1 MKNQLLCTFFILFGA
16 FQLSAQCHTITLPY
30 GQVQTDINRGY
41 KIIATQDG
49 HFVIAGEW
57 NNEAYL
63 LKVNH
68 LGQQLALQKFGTAI
82 GGQSKFKDVV
92 EAPDGGFVAVGQC
105 DNCTL
110 PNDSLI
116 KVVAVKTDANLN
128 LNTTIG
134 VKKFGFAIINGNP
147 TIDERVEPSLVRI
160 GNTYTMA
167 ASVNVGGGL
176 NPQDVVVTRLSEN
189 LQPVWEK
196 TYHTGFFE
204 SPFDIVA
211 TNDGFIMPVNRA
223 FVATAILLKIDQD
236 GNMQWGLPFETALAR
251 NMVYLPATNEVVV
264 VGDRVP
270 APDNRDA
277 FLMRFNAATG
287 EAVDFLTWGDARGD
301 EGHDVHLLEN
311 GRLQVAVRSNQPN
324 PFGTYG
330 TSRVYQVQSHPLQVL
345 CYEKIPNPDNIT
357 NMSLSS
363 IVPLS
368 TNGKDFA
375 VTGIRGFYNRTFCH
389 IREDCEVNEQ
399 EVSICSGDSYT
410 LPDGQMVSSAGI
422 YQTTLQGIFGCDSVI
437 QTKLSFYPA
446 IAPTTVQVFLCPGDS
461 HTLPD
466 GQMVSSAGIYQTTVQ
481 SILGC
486 DSVIQTQLNIYPAI
500 APTTLQ
506 VFLCPGDSHTLP
518 DGQMVSA
525 AGVYP
530 TILQTVNDCDS
541 LIQTTVTVSAIITV
555 DSVHIQHN
563 TGSGNGAVTL
573 QQVSGGTAPYTF
585 QWSNNASGH
594 AIGSLSPGDYQ
605 VTIQDAS
612 GCAQVFMFTVD
623 MQVATDEPQSG
634 LTFIMYPNPFVERIE
649 VVLEM
654 EQPTNAR
661 YELRFM
667 DAQGRLCRT
676 YTLRQGVSELLDSG
690 SLPAGI
696 YMAQLLENGRVVRNS
711 RVNKVRS
718 R

>member
-1 MKNQLLCTFFILFGA
+1 MFFILFGA

-30 GQVQTDINRGY
+30 GQVETDINRGY

-68 LGQQLALQKFGTAI
+68 QGQQLALQKFGTAI
-82 GGQSKFKDVV
+82 GGQSKFRDVV

-105 DNCTL
+105 DNCTP

-116 KVVAVKTDANLN
+116 KVVVIKTDANLN
-128 LNTTIG
+128 MNTTIG

-147 TIDERVEPSLVRI
+147 TIDERFEASVVRS
-160 GNTYTMA
+160 GNTYTLA
-167 ASVNVGGGL
+167 ATVNVGGGL
-176 NPQDVVVTRLSEN
+176 NPHDVVVTRLSEN

-204 SPFDIVA
+204 TPFDIVA

-236 GNMQWGLPFETALAR
+236 GNMQWMLPFETTLAR
-251 NMVYLPATNEVVV
+251 NMVYLPATHEVVV
-264 VGDRVP
+264 VGNRVP
-270 APDNRDA
+270 TPNNLDA

-287 EAVDFLTWGDARGD
+287 EAVDFLTWGDAEGD

-324 PFGTYG
+324 PFGIYA
-330 TSRVYQVQSHPLQVL
+330 TSRVYEVQSHPLQVL

-357 NMSLSS
+357 NMSLTS

-375 VTGIRGFYNRTFCH
+375 VTGIRGFHNRTFFH
-389 IREDCEVNEQ
+389 LREDCEVTEQ
-399 EVSICSGDSYT
+399 EVAICPGDSYT

-437 QTKLSFYPA
+437 QT
-446 IAPTTVQVFLCPGDS
+446 I
-461 HTLPD
+461 
-466 GQMVSSAGIYQTTVQ
+466 
-481 SILGC
+481 
-486 DSVIQTQLNIYPAI
+486 
-500 APTTLQ
+500 
-506 VFLCPGDSHTLP
+506 
-518 DGQMVSA
+518 
-525 AGVYP
+525 
-530 TILQTVNDCDS
+530 
-541 LIQTTVTVSAIITV
+541 VTVSAIITV
-555 DSVHIQHN
+555 DSVHIQHD

-585 QWSNNASGH
+585 QWSNNASSH
-594 AIGSLSPGDYQ
+594 TIGSLSPGDYQ

-612 GCAQVFMFTVD
+612 GCAQMFMFTVD
-623 MQVATDEPQSG
+623 IQVATDEPQPG
-634 LTFIMYPNPFVERIE
+634 LTFMLYPNPFVERIE

-654 EQPTNAR
+654 EQPTNAW

-690 SLPAGI
+690 TLPAGI
-696 YMAQLLENGRVVRNS
+696 YLAQLLENGRVVRNS
-711 RVNKVRS
+711 RVNKV
-718 R
+718 

>member
-30 GQVQTDINRGY
+30 GQVETDINRGY

-68 LGQQLALQKFGTAI
+68 QGQQLALQKFGTAI
-82 GGQSKFKDVV
+82 GGQSKFRDVV

-105 DNCTL
+105 DNCTT

-116 KVVAVKTDANLN
+116 KVVAIKTDANLN
-128 LNTTIG
+128 MNTTIG

-147 TIDERVEPSLVRI
+147 TIDERFEASVVRS
-160 GNTYTMA
+160 GNTYTLA
-167 ASVNVGGGL
+167 ATVNVGGGL
-176 NPQDVVVTRLSEN
+176 NPHDVVVTRLTEN

-223 FVATAILLKIDQD
+223 FSATAILLKIDQD
-236 GNMQWGLPFETALAR
+236 GNMQWMLPFETTLAR
-251 NMVYLPATNEVVV
+251 NMVYLPATHEVVV
-264 VGDRVP
+264 VGNRVP
-270 APDNRDA
+270 TPNNLDA

-287 EAVDFLTWGDARGD
+287 EAVDFLTWGDAEGD

-324 PFGTYG
+324 PFGIYA
-330 TSRVYQVQSHPLQVL
+330 TSRVYEVLSHPLQVL

-357 NMSLSS
+357 NMSLTS

-375 VTGIRGFYNRTFCH
+375 VTGIRGFYNRTFFH
-389 IREDCEVNEQ
+389 LREDCEVTEQ
-399 EVSICSGDSYT
+399 EVAICPGDSYT

-422 YQTTLQGIFGCDSVI
+422 YQSTLQGIFGCDSVI
-437 QTKLSFYPA
+437 QTK
-446 IAPTTVQVFLCPGDS
+446 
-461 HTLPD
+461 
-466 GQMVSSAGIYQTTVQ
+466 
-481 SILGC
+481 
-486 DSVIQTQLNIYPAI
+486 LNIYPAI

-506 VFLCPGDSHTLP
+506 VFLCPGDSYTLP

-530 TILQTVNDCDS
+530 SILHTVNDCDS

-555 DSVHIQHN
+555 DSVHIQHD

-573 QQVSGGTAPYTF
+573 QQVSGGMAPYTF
-585 QWSNNASGH
+585 QWSNNASSH
-594 AIGSLSPGDYQ
+594 TIGSLSPGDYQ

-623 MQVATDEPQSG
+623 MQVATDEPQPG
-634 LTFIMYPNPFVERIE
+634 LTFMLYPNPFVERIE
-649 VVLEM
+649 VALEM

-690 SLPAGI
+690 TLPAGI

-711 RVNKVRS
+711 RVVKQ
-718 R
+718 